1 MKRNRFLALALGL
14 VMTVGLLSGCQKAPA
29 DSSSP
34 AQSPASSSPAVSQ
47 PDVSQPDVS
56 TPEDI
61 EASASANVM
70 VLSGPTGVGAA
81 YMMEQNGID
90 EGPGSRTWNFTVAVD
105 NSEVMPAINTGA
117 VDIAATATNVA
128 STIYNKTDGK
138 VTMLAINT
146 EGVLYILEKGETVSS
161 LADLKGKTLY
171 CPATAKGANPEYVL
185 NYLLTE
191 SGVDPT
197 TDLTIEWLTP
207 QEITAK
213 LVSSDSGVCMLPVP
227 AATALLLKDQG
238 VREALDLSAEW
249 EKIVETPLVQGC
261 IVVRTDFLEQ
271 NPDVVDAFLIE
282 YKKSIDY
289 MNDPANL
296 DAAAELVAKHGITA
310 NAQIAKLA
318 IPQCNLTF
326 LTGADM
332 QQSVQDYYEILFQA
346 NPAAIGGAMP
356 YDDFYYLVDVK
367 Y

>member
-1 MKRNRFLALALGL
+1 MKRNRILALAMGL
-14 VMTVGLLSGCQKAPA
+14 IMTAGLLSGCQKAPA

-34 AQSPASSSPAVSQ
+34 AQSPAASSAPSVSQ
-47 PDVSQPDVS
+47 PDVSAPGETDPIV
-56 TPEDI
+56 
-61 EASASANVM
+61 SANVM
-70 VLSGPTGVGAA
+70 VLAGPTGVGAA
-81 YMMEQNGID
+81 KMMEDNNID
-90 EGPGSRTWNFTVAVD
+90 DNPGSRTWAFTLAAD

-128 STIYNKTDGK
+128 STIYNKTEGK

-146 EGVLYILEKGETVSS
+146 EGVLYILEKGNSVSS
-161 LADLKGKTLY
+161 LSDLKGKTLY

-191 SGVDPT
+191 NGVDPAA
-197 TDLTIEWLTP
+197 DLTIEWLTP

-213 LVSSDSGVCMLPVP
+213 MASSDSGVCMLPVP
-227 AATALLLKDQG
+227 AATGLLLKDQG

-261 IVVRTDFLEQ
+261 VVVRTEFLQE
-271 NPDVVDAFLIE
+271 NPDVVDAFLAE
-282 YKKSIDY
+282 YKQSIEY

-296 DAAAELVAKHGITA
+296 DDAAQLVAKHGITA
-310 NAQIAKLA
+310 NAQIAKMA

-326 LTGADM
+326 LTGTDM

-356 YDDFYYLVDVK
+356 YDDFYYNP
-367 Y
+367 

>member
-1 MKRNRFLALALGL
+1 MKRNRILALALGL
-14 VMTVGLLSGCQKAPA
+14 VMTAGLLSGCQKAPA

-34 AQSPASSSPAVSQ
+34 AQSPAASAPAVSQ
-47 PDVSQPDVS
+47 PDVSTPDDVD
-56 TPEDI
+56 TV
-61 EASASANVM
+61 ASANVM
-70 VLSGPTGVGAA
+70 VLAGPTGVGAA
-81 YMMEQNGID
+81 KMMEDNGID
-90 EGPGSRTWNFTVAVD
+90 ANPGSRTWNFTLAAD

-128 STIYNKTDGK
+128 STIYNKTEGK

-146 EGVLYILEKGETVSS
+146 EGVLYILEKGESVSS

-185 NYLLTE
+185 NHLLTE
-191 SGVDPT
+191 NGVDPAA
-197 TDLTIEWLTP
+197 DLTIEWLTP

-213 LVSSDSGVCMLPVP
+213 IASSDSGVCMLPVP
-227 AATALLLKDQG
+227 AATALLMKDQG

-261 IVVRTDFLEQ
+261 IVVRTEFLEQ
-271 NPDVVDAFLIE
+271 NPDVVDAFLSE
-282 YKKSIDY
+282 YEQSISY

-296 DAAAELVAKHGITA
+296 DTAAELVAKHGITA
-310 NAQIAKLA
+310 NAQIAKMA

-326 LTGADM
+326 LTGAEM

-356 YDDFYYLVDVK
+356 YDDFYYNP
-367 Y
+367 

>member
-1 MKRNRFLALALGL
+1 MKRNRILALALGL

-29 DSSSP
+29 DASSS
-34 AQSPASSSPAVSQ
+34 QSGASSSPAVSQ
-47 PDVSQPDVS
+47 PDASQPDVS
-56 TPEDI
+56 TPDDVD
-61 EASASANVM
+61 AVASANVM

-81 YMMEQNGID
+81 KMMEDNGID
-90 EGPGSRTWNFTVAVD
+90 DNPGSRTWNFTLAAD

-128 STIYNKTDGK
+128 STIYNKTEGK

-191 SGVDPT
+191 NGVDPAA
-197 TDLTIEWLTP
+197 DLTIEWLTP

-213 LVSSDSGVCMLPVP
+213 IASSDSGVCMLPVP
-227 AATALLLKDQG
+227 AATALLMKDQG

-261 IVVRTDFLEQ
+261 IVVRTEFLEQ

-282 YKKSIDY
+282 YKESIDY

-296 DAAAELVAKHGITA
+296 DTAAELVAKHGITA
-310 NAQIAKLA
+310 NAQIAKMA

-356 YDDFYYLVDVK
+356 YDDFYYNP
-367 Y
+367 

>member
-1 MKRNRFLALALGL
+1 MKRNRILALALGL

-29 DSSSP
+29 DASSS
-34 AQSPASSSPAVSQ
+34 ASQSGASSSPAVSQ
-47 PDVSQPDVS
+47 PDAS
-56 TPEDI
+56 TSDDI
-61 EASASANVM
+61 EAVTSANVM
-70 VLSGPTGVGAA
+70 VLAGPTGVGAA
-81 YMMEQNGID
+81 KMMEDNGID
-90 EGPGSRTWNFTVAVD
+90 DNPGSRTWNFTLAAD

-128 STIYNKTDGK
+128 STIYNKTEGK

-171 CPATAKGANPEYVL
+171 CPATAKGANPEYIL

-191 SGVDPT
+191 NGVDPT

-213 LVSSDSGVCMLPVP
+213 MASSDSGVCMLPVP

-261 IVVRTDFLEQ
+261 IVVRTEFLEQ

-282 YKKSIDY
+282 YQQSIAY
-289 MNDPANL
+289 MNDEANL
-296 DAAAELVAKHGITA
+296 DEAAELVAKHGITA
-310 NAQIAKLA
+310 NAQIAKMA

-326 LTGADM
+326 LTGAEM

-356 YDDFYYLVDVK
+356 YDDFYYNP
-367 Y
+367 